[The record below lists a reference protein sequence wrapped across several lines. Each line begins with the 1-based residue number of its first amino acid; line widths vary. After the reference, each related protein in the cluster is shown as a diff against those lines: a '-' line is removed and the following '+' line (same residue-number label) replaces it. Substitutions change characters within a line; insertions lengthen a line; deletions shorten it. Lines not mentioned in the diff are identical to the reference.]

1 VLLVSVCV
9 LYAQTGV
16 PSSVAFRTQIRC
28 RGFVDN
34 LVKVRY
40 NTFLEGNKMGTYAN
54 AVNAYAMSA
63 ARAVVYKTN
72 NPLQSYG
79 QTSLM
84 LNVTTAKF
92 RKDIETKKVKFI
104 AKLQKQRVAE
114 LQQELARLT
123 A

>member
-1 VLLVSVCV
+1 
-9 LYAQTGV
+9 
-16 PSSVAFRTQIRC
+16 
-28 RGFVDN
+28 
-34 LVKVRY
+34 
-40 NTFLEGNKMGTYAN
+40 MGQYAN

-114 LQQELARLT
+114 LQQELKALQ
-123 A
+123 AVGI

>member
-1 VLLVSVCV
+1 
-9 LYAQTGV
+9 
-16 PSSVAFRTQIRC
+16 
-28 RGFVDN
+28 
-34 LVKVRY
+34 
-40 NTFLEGNKMGTYAN
+40 MGQYAN

-63 ARAVVYKTN
+63 AHAVVYKTN

-84 LNVTTAKF
+84 LNVTINKF
-92 RKDIETKKVKFI
+92 RKDIEAKKVKFI

>member
-1 VLLVSVCV
+1 
-9 LYAQTGV
+9 
-16 PSSVAFRTQIRC
+16 
-28 RGFVDN
+28 
-34 LVKVRY
+34 
-40 NTFLEGNKMGTYAN
+40 
-54 AVNAYAMSA
+54 MSA
-63 ARAVVYKTN
+63 ARAVVYKTQN
-72 NPLQSYG
+72 KLQSYG

>member
-1 VLLVSVCV
+1 
-9 LYAQTGV
+9 
-16 PSSVAFRTQIRC
+16 
-28 RGFVDN
+28 
-34 LVKVRY
+34 
-40 NTFLEGNKMGTYAN
+40 MGQYAN

-63 ARAVVYKTN
+63 ARAVVYKTD

-92 RKDIETKKVKFI
+92 RKDIEIKKVKFI

-114 LQQELARLT
+114 LQQELKTLCP
-123 A
+123 

>member
-1 VLLVSVCV
+1 
-9 LYAQTGV
+9 
-16 PSSVAFRTQIRC
+16 
-28 RGFVDN
+28 
-34 LVKVRY
+34 
-40 NTFLEGNKMGTYAN
+40 MGTYAN
-54 AVNAYAMSA
+54 TVNAYAMSA